1 MDRLSLICNNLNDYV
16 LEHQS
21 VQSNPELKNKVES
34 ALDQLYE
41 CYQEAGQQCFNNEIG
56 VYSKRDLETMMKGI
70 ENPPQSNEQLKKGV
84 ETFKEK
90 QRRMLIEIM
99 RGDEELGLYDEF
111 RKDAYLAGFK
121 NSAEGYNGEHPFE
134 GDSDKKIWD
143 SISEDY
149 EKWLDEQ

>member
-16 LEHQS
+16 LEHES

-41 CYQEAGQQCFNNEIG
+41 CYQEAGQQCFNNELG
-56 VYSKRDLETMMKGI
+56 VYSERDVEIMMESTQTPSEPN
-70 ENPPQSNEQLKKGV
+70 ENLKEAA
-84 ETFKEK
+84 ETFKQK
-90 QRRMLIEIM
+90 QKKLLIEMM
-99 RGDEELGLYDEF
+99 RGDEELGLYDIMT
-111 RKDAYLAGFK
+111 RDAYLAGFK
-121 NSAEGYNGEHPFE
+121 NSAEGYNGEYPFE
-134 GDSDKKIWD
+134 GDTDKKIWD